1 MQYRVGGGLESNV
14 GVNVINTV
22 GTVNFVVNGNSVET
36 ANFVRNSIQ
45 CTNVTAAIGGANP
58 PTVDEVRNYTTFN
71 FSAQNRAVTIGDYYS
86 LLTKM
91 PGQYGVPAK
100 YSILEN
106 NNKINVIILT
116 QDTSGKM
123 TQNVPQVLKDNVAN
137 YLSNY
142 RMMNDYIQVDTG
154 KVIDLAFE
162 IFVTLAKTNNQNAI
176 ISQIISQV
184 DAYMLP
190 QSRELGQDVLISEI
204 KRIVQGI
211 EGVVNISNVDVFNR
225 VGGNYSTSQTT
236 QKYEDAA
243 TKKIKL
249 VNDIIYAQ
257 PTEFYQI
264 RYPNKDIGVRVLQ

>member
-1 MQYRVGGGLESNV
+1 
-14 GVNVINTV
+14 
-22 GTVNFVVNGNSVET
+22 
-36 ANFVRNSIQ
+36 
-45 CTNVTAAIGGANP
+45 
-58 PTVDEVRNYTTFN
+58 
-71 FSAQNRAVTIGDYYS
+71 
-86 LLTKM
+86 
-91 PGQYGVPAK
+91 
-100 YSILEN
+100 
-106 NNKINVIILT
+106 
-116 QDTSGKM
+116 
-123 TQNVPQVLKDNVAN
+123 
-137 YLSNY
+137 
-142 RMMNDYIQVDTG
+142 MMNDYIQVDTG